1 MNKDFF
7 VAVDFD
13 GTVVMHEW
21 PEIGP
26 EVPHCVEVLKA
37 LQEKKGA
44 KIILH
49 TMRGGKHLDEA
60 LKWFDQRGI
69 VLLAANYN
77 PTQSAWTNSTKVF
90 AHIYIDDAAFGVPLV
105 HGKHRRPYVNW

>member
-44 KIILH
+44 KIILY
-49 TMRGGKHLDEA
+49 TMRGWQAPG
-60 LKWFDQRGI
+60 R
-69 VLLAANYN
+69 
-77 PTQSAWTNSTKVF
+77 SAEV
-90 AHIYIDDAAFGVPLV
+90 V
-105 HGKHRRPYVNW
+105 RPAGDRPAGSEL